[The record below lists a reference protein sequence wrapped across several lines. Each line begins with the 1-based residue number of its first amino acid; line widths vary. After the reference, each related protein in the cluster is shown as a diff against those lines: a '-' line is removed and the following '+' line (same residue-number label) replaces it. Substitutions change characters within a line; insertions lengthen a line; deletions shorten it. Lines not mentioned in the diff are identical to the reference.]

1 MSIYKPAKSPYFQ
14 YDFQIKGRR
23 FHGSTGVE
31 TRRAAEEVERRIRRL
46 AALGELDDAS
56 AMPLDEA
63 ASRWWD
69 EHGVTLKGGDRLEA
83 RLERAVMAIGPRTP
97 LRDITTKVVARAIER
112 RRGQTRVHSSAKDA
126 KEYLPSDS
134 TVNRDMIDTL
144 RPVLNRARRTWEA
157 KLPEIDW
164 AALRRAE
171 PKPKPTEF
179 AGDDYQRMLAEIR
192 PHWHDMIHF
201 AQRYGVRL
209 SEMFFSLDDL
219 DVTNLDDARVRLRER
234 KGGDD
239 HIIPLLRED
248 AGLMAARLGRARAA
262 GLDTVWFREKR
273 LPGPGGKNILKPLT
287 YGGLEIAV
295 RRAMTRSGLREAK
308 GMRGIHAARHHAA
321 MQTLRKTKNLRVA
334 QRLLGHAD
342 IKSTM
347 VYAHAIEDDV
357 RNALAEVHRNSP
369 EPAQPEAGIA
379 TPDQPAKATRTA
391 GS

>member
-1 MSIYKPAKSPYFQ
+1 MSVYKPAKSPYFQ

-31 TRRAAEEVERRIRRL
+31 TRRAAEEVERRIRRA

-56 AMPLDEA
+56 QMTLDQA
-63 ASRWWD
+63 AARWWD
-69 EHGVTLKGGDRLEA
+69 EHGCTLKGGDRLEA
-83 RLERAVMAIGPRTP
+83 RIERVVTLIGPATP
-97 LRDITTKVVARAIER
+97 LREITTKVVARAIER
-112 RRGQTRVHSSAKDA
+112 RRGQIRVHSAADGA
-126 KEYLPSDS
+126 RQYLPSDS

-144 RPVLNRARRTWEA
+144 RPILNRARRAWEA

-179 AGDDYQRMLAEIR
+179 TGDDYQRLLAEVR
-192 PHWHDMIHF
+192 PHWRPMIDF
-201 AQRYGVRL
+201 ACRYGVRL
-209 SEMFFSLDDL
+209 AELFFGLDDL
-219 DVTNLDDARVRLRER
+219 DVSDPNDARVKLRER
-234 KGGDD
+234 KGDDD
-239 HIIPLLRED
+239 HVIPLLPED
-248 AGLMAARLGRARAA
+248 AAQLAARLGRARAA
-262 GLDTVWFREKR
+262 HLETVWFREKR
-273 LPGPGGKNILKPLT
+273 LPGPGGKVVLKPLT

-295 RRAMTRSGLREAK
+295 RRAMVRSGLKAAK

-357 RNALAEVHRNSP
+357 RQALAEVHRNSP
-369 EPAQPEAGIA
+369 EPAEAASQIPA
-379 TPDQPAKATRTA
+379 PDQAAKGA
-391 GS
+391 